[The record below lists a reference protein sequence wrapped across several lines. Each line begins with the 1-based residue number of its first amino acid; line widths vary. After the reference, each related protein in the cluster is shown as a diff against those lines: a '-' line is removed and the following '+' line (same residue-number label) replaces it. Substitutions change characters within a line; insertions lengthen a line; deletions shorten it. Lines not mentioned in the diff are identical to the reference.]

1 MKNNADATYTC
12 DIATV
17 GSYILYLYYILLNPC
32 VLLCIQIISVTSIVN
47 SVQATL
53 RHTEGFT

>member
-1 MKNNADATYTC
+1 MPTAAYTC